1 MLCCCFS
8 FKLNTKAFIRII
20 YYNICKLFLKIFL
33 RKFIIWERKGNFKL
47 AKVLNLYPTHNHMI
61 RKSNQNLT
69 FQTISKLTKY
79 REREREKKHSLLSL
93 QPMSTMKSTQN
104 IVKPVKRGH
113 FSVCK

>member
-8 FKLNTKAFIRII
+8 FKLNTKAFIRSI

-79 REREREKKHSLLSL
+79 REREREK
-93 QPMSTMKSTQN
+93 TQSIELTAN
-104 IVKPVKRGH
+104 VYNEKYTKYRKTSQART
-113 FSVCK
+113 FFCL